1 MEQAL
6 DPQGTPSPGTVF
18 TAIVAKQISTNTSIQ
33 FEVGA
38 GTDEG
43 SLVVLVDGKR
53 EEFEGL
59 SLQEFEDV
67 ILIDK
72 GNETVQALF
81 SSGANVEI
89 SVLNGIINVML
100 VALPSS
106 MKQTTTGLMGS
117 YNDIISD
124 DLKPRS
130 GGQALLL
137 EESLE
142 NIHYKFG
149 ITCEYRVNII
159 E

>member
-33 FEVGA
+33 FEVGT

-43 SLVVLVDGKR
+43 SLIILVDGKR
-53 EEFEGL
+53 EEFEGI
-59 SLQEFEDV
+59 SLREFEDV

-89 SVLNGIINVML
+89 SVLNGIINMMM

-106 MKQTTTGLMGS
+106 MKQTTTGLMAPSMTS
-117 YNDIISD
+117 YQTTS
-124 DLKPRS
+124 
-130 GGQALLL
+130 
-137 EESLE
+137 SLE
-142 NIHYKFG
+142 MVDRHS
-149 ITCEYRVNII
+149 
-159 E
+159 